1 MSILTAQL
9 GRNTST
15 IIVDMIRYID
25 ENKNNFDLDN
35 KTKSILFNKLKSIL
49 DHDHWYSLD
58 ERKQIFNKSCELY
71 FLTKKQKKFY
81 QIVYHIILMMIMK
94 IMMMEQTLMK
104 IEDGVIKIIF
114 QIIILYNF
122 FI

>member
-1 MSILTAQL
+1 MYYIILYLYNFSNEYFNCTL
-9 GRNTST
+9 GRNIST

-25 ENKNNFDLDN
+25 ENKNNFDLNN

-71 FLTKKQKKFY
+71 FLTKKQKKVLSNSLSHNSY
-81 QIVYHIILMMIMK
+81 DDY
-94 IMMMEQTLMK
+94 
-104 IEDGVIKIIF
+104 EDNDDGA
-114 QIIILYNF
+114 YSDEDRRWCD
-122 FI
+122 

>member
-9 GRNTST
+9 GINTPS

-58 ERKQIFNKSCELY
+58 ERKQVFNKSCELY
-71 FLTKKQKKFY
+71 FLTKKQKKVLSNSLSHNSY
-81 QIVYHIILMMIMK
+81 DDY
-94 IMMMEQTLMK
+94 
-104 IEDGVIKIIF
+104 EDNDDGA
-114 QIIILYNF
+114 NSDEDRRWCD
-122 FI
+122 